1 MDTVTKHKKLVRSLL
16 TEIADRFRQS
26 KRWEIIEAFDEEH
39 GQYLL
44 FTDGWQGEKREYGC
58 FMHLEVKLDGKIWLR
73 RDGTD
78 LDIGQQLLDEGV
90 AKSELVLAFHSPK
103 MRELSDFAVS

>member
-1 MDTVTKHKKLVRSLL
+1 MDNVTKHKQLVKRLL

-26 KRWEIIEAFDEEH
+26 NRWEIMEAFDEER

-44 FTDGWQGEKREYGC
+44 FTDGWQGEQREYGC
-58 FMHLEVKLDGKIWLR
+58 FMHLEVKPNGKIWLR

-90 AKSELVLAFHSPK
+90 AKSNLVLAFHSPRT
-103 MRELSDFAVS
+103 REWSDFAVS